1 MGGDGWLE
9 EEECGSM
16 EKEKECG
23 EREGGD
29 KVERGTRNLNC
40 YLDPMVTDRKMKS
53 QSIDE
58 ETEFKKNPRMVP
70 PLNIFSS

>member
-9 EEECGSM
+9 EEECGSI

-29 KVERGTRNLNC
+29 KVERG
-40 YLDPMVTDRKMKS
+40 
-53 QSIDE
+53 
-58 ETEFKKNPRMVP
+58 
-70 PLNIFSS
+70 